1 MLIDTNIFL
10 EILFGQKRRQECID
24 LLDAIKENL
33 ITEKIYIT
41 RFSLGAIEAS
51 TREKHTD
58 FIRELL
64 LLIYD
69 GKINIPKL
77 DIRDDLMVNAV
88 RHDLDLDFDDA
99 MQFVAAQKAGTYI
112 VTFDKDFKN
121 KPIQVK
127 TPKEVLKAC
136 LWRTYK

>member
-10 EILFGQKRRQECID
+10 EILFKQERRQECID

-33 ITEKIYIT
+33 IAEKIYIT

-51 TREKHTD
+51 TKKKHTE

-69 GKINIPKL
+69 NKINIPKMN
-77 DIRDDLMVNAV
+77 IRDDLMINSV
-88 RHDLDLDFDDA
+88 RNELGLDFDDA
-99 MQFVAAQKAGTYI
+99 MQFVATQKAGTYI

-127 TPKEVLKAC
+127 TPKEVLKTV
-136 LWRTYK
+136 LK